1 MKIETKKLK
10 DALNKLRH
18 FTIRGDGK
26 QGVNPCSMLVH
37 FKSDGGKVMM
47 FATDMANAA
56 RVRFDT
62 DDQTCLDFCTKFA
75 NIEKAVRFKKNEIEM
90 TLIESEGAIEFSD
103 GKSKLKVAYEDGGSM
118 GVMESLKFIPE
129 TAKCI
134 EFKAA
139 DLVEMFSF
147 AGIARDMKA
156 KEQSIELTC
165 ICFTTDFSTVC
176 MKATDR
182 KRISVWKSSEEV
194 IDEVEDG
201 MVQVLIPPDVAEFPG
216 YFDAESTVRVYPLED
231 GVIFADE
238 NFEAYGH
245 TINKVFPQFGFLLK
259 KKLIRKYSINA
270 GQLMEAIDLIK
281 DDSGKDED
289 HKRISFT
296 FGEDSIKMS
305 MKSNLFAA
313 DTDMPATLLENDGDA
328 EDITAGFKQM
338 FLIESM
344 SRMKGEDITISLLE
358 STRPGKCSMSY
369 QCGTGGYGLF
379 AQLT

>member
-10 DALNKLRH
+10 DALNKLKH

-26 QGVNPCSMLVH
+26 QGVSPCSMLVH
-37 FKSDGGKVMM
+37 FKNEGGKVMM

-56 RVRFDT
+56 RVRFDIE
-62 DDQTCLDFCTKFA
+62 DQTDMDFCTKFA

-90 TLIESEGAIEFSD
+90 NMIESEGAIEFSD
-103 GKSKLKVAYEDGGSM
+103 GKSKVKVAYEDAGSM
-118 GVMESLKFIPE
+118 GVMESLRFIPE
-129 TAKCI
+129 TAKSI
-134 EFKAA
+134 EFKAS
-139 DLVEMFSF
+139 DLVEMFSV

-165 ICFTTDFSTVC
+165 VCFTTDFNTVC

-182 KRISVWKSSEEV
+182 KRISVWKSSENV
-194 IDEVEDG
+194 IDDVEEG
-201 MVQVLIPPDVAEFPG
+201 MAQSLVPPDVAEFPG
-216 YFDAESTVRVYPLED
+216 YFDADSAVRVYPLED
-231 GVIFADE
+231 GIIFADD

-245 TINKVFPQFGFLLK
+245 TVNKVFPKFGFLLK
-259 KKLIRKYSINA
+259 SKVIREYTVNA

-281 DDSGKDED
+281 DDSSREED
-289 HKRISFT
+289 HKKVSFT
-296 FGEDSIKMS
+296 FKADSISLS

-313 DTDMPATLLENDGDA
+313 DTDIPATVVNGDGSD
-328 EDITAGFKQM
+328 EITAGFKQM
-338 FLIESM
+338 FIIESI
-344 SRMKGEDITISLLE
+344 SRMKNEDVKLSLLE
-358 STRPGKCSMSY
+358 SNKPGKCSMSY